1 MRNLLE
7 SGPGRNSGS
16 ATLVQPVYGYYSGPY
31 TVSHQVDGRQASK
44 EETMQSNNPVFRR
57 SDAFNG
63 SGQQG
68 NAYGNQTYPGNGAAY
83 DGYGQATGQA
93 PAPTTTGER
102 MTVDSVV
109 QKTAMSLGVVFLTAG
124 LTWYWTGDIT
134 TSDENLGRLYLAMM
148 VGSFGAFGLSMVNSF
163 KRVVSPALVIAFA
176 ALEGVAL
183 GAFSK
188 FIDAMFVPAD
198 SGLGD
203 NIVMQAVIGTFA
215 AFAGTLAAYK
225 ILDIKVGQKFRTFV
239 VAAMFGMVGLGL
251 LEVVLSAFGN
261 GTGILGFGGA
271 GLLFAIGGLVLGVF
285 MLILDFDFVEQG
297 IAAGVDERES
307 WRAAFALTVSLVWI
321 YTNLLRILAI
331 FSQD

>member
-1 MRNLLE
+1 
-7 SGPGRNSGS
+7 
-16 ATLVQPVYGYYSGPY
+16 
-31 TVSHQVDGRQASK
+31 
-44 EETMQSNNPVFRR
+44 
-57 SDAFNG
+57 
-63 SGQQG
+63 
-68 NAYGNQTYPGNGAAY
+68 
-83 DGYGQATGQA
+83 
-93 PAPTTTGER
+93 

-134 TSDENLGRLYLAMM
+134 TSEENLGRLYLAMM

-188 FIDAMFVPAD
+188 FIDGMFVPAD

-261 GTGILGFGGA
+261 GTGILGFGGV